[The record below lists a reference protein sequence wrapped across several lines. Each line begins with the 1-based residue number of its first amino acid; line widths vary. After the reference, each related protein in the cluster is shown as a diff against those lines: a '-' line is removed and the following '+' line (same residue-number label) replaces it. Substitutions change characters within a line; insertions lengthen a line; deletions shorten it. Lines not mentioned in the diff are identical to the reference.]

1 MKRYKPYIR
10 PYISAFILG
19 PILMI
24 TEVLGEIM
32 LPKMM
37 SLIIN
42 NGVANRDKAYIIGM
56 GIAMVITAGVMAL
69 GGIGG
74 AYFSAKASISFT
86 SDLRQALFEKVQ
98 KFSFKN
104 VDDFSTGSL
113 VTRLT
118 NDIQQIQN
126 VVMMGLRM
134 MFRAPGMLVG
144 ALIMAFLMNARL
156 ALVILVVIPLLNA
169 GLSGECPLP
178 ASGAESVRGQ
188 CGGFVQI
195 QGEKLYPAEGARESA
210 GAQGE
215 RNGWRTDGADRA
227 AGTKGRSGHTGG
239 AYKEGGTGRTG

>member
-144 ALIMAFLMNARL
+144 ALLMAFLMNARL
-156 ALVILVVIPLLNA
+156 ALVILVVIPLLTLAIATILKTAYPRFERMQKTIDQLNNGIQEA
-169 GLSGECPLP
+169 LTN
-178 ASGAESVRGQ
+178 VRVIKS
-188 CGGFVQI
+188 FV
-195 QGEKLYPAEGARESA
+195 R
-210 GAQGE
+210 
-215 RNGWRTDGADRA
+215 
-227 AGTKGRSGHTGG
+227 
-239 AYKEGGTGRTG
+239 